1 MSNYNSLNVQ
11 GVVDVIMEDNS
22 QVEVY
27 FTQKYVIEETKN
39 VDVYVIE
46 KNSQVD
52 VSVLGNI
59 VP

>member
-27 FTQKYVIEETKN
+27 FTQNMLLKKQ
-39 VDVYVIE
+39 
-46 KNSQVD
+46 KMFMSM
-52 VSVLGNI
+52 L
-59 VP
+59 